1 MDEARFSG
9 EKGEKNVMKMATVYE
24 GALRRNGSENGILSE
39 SEIKSK
45 CFPIIE
51 TGRLFLI

>member
-39 SEIKSK
+39 SDIKSK

-51 TGRLFLI
+51 SGRLFSI